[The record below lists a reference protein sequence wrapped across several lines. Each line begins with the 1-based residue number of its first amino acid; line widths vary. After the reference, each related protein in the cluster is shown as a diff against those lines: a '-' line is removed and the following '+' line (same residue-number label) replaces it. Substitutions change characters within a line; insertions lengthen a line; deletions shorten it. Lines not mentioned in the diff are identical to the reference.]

1 MDLKFADSVCSLH
14 LEGDHDRGDDFVGAL
29 GGLLHVAGDNV
40 NRVPSTTLDLISRI
54 HFFLDEPAGVE
65 SLGIRVQEV
74 DRRDGIIVI
83 QLDVG
88 AEDFVGFLLKRQ
100 ELLRGEDGGV
110 GAGGEVRVAPW
121 RAVGVTVAIVLV
133 FKEVLSCGSIRFDL
147 YTFDKNSS

>member
-14 LEGDHDRGDDFVGAL
+14 LEGDHDGGDDLVGAL

-40 NRVPSTTLDLISRI
+40 NRVPGTTLDLISRVHI
-54 HFFLDEPAGVE
+54 FLDEPAGVE
-65 SLGIRVQEV
+65 PLSIRVQEV
-74 DRRDGIIVI
+74 DRGGSEIVI

-88 AEDFVGFLLKRQ
+88 AEDFVGFLLERQ

-121 RAVGVTVAIVLV
+121 RAVGVTVAVVLV
-133 FKEVLSCGSIRFDL
+133 FQEVLSTGSIRFNL
-147 YTFDKNSS
+147 YTFDKYSS